1 MQGKGRGRMKSDSGS
16 FRDPWGSVF
25 VMDGEI
31 RRAVFSPGAG
41 HYAGAKE
48 RGIYEGLI
56 KKGLLIAHEE
66 RSAVG
71 EGIPEGTVFCL
82 SHPRLPMVSYP
93 WEWTFSMLKDGALLH
108 LNVMEELLPRGY
120 WLRDASAFNVQ
131 FDGKRVLL
139 IDTLS
144 LGERVPGS
152 PWVAYRQFCS
162 HFLAPLA
169 LAACVDIRTLALWRS
184 YIDGYPL
191 DLAVAML
198 PWRARYRPGLW
209 MHLALHAAF
218 QRKADTK
225 EDLDEGVG
233 KKTPKVSDQ
242 GLIGLVRSLRRT
254 TARLTWKGGES
265 LWKSY
270 EEIRTYTSE
279 DVGHKSRFVSRA
291 LDEVNPGT
299 VWDLGANTGEYSE
312 LAASR
317 GAFVVSVDGDAAC
330 TELIYRKL
338 TKEKKLPVLPLT
350 MDLAN
355 PSPGLGWDGT
365 ERPGLSDRGPA
376 DLVLALALLHH
387 LVLTGCVPLE
397 RVARWLARLSAHLV
411 VEFVPP
417 RDPMVIKLLR
427 NRNGEHLPY
436 DEGTFRLG
444 FEKFFDFLKEETL
457 PNGRRLFFC
466 RKK

>member
-1 MQGKGRGRMKSDSGS
+1 MKGKGRGRMRSDSGS
-16 FRDPWGSVF
+16 FRDPWGSVY
-25 VMDGEI
+25 MKDGEI
-31 RRAVFSPGAG
+31 RRAVFGPGAG

-48 RGIYEGLI
+48 RGVYEELI
-56 KKGLLIAHEE
+56 KKGFLIAHEE
-66 RSAVG
+66 RSLDDAG
-71 EGIPEGTVFCL
+71 LPEGTVFNL
-82 SHPRLPMVSYP
+82 FHPRLPMVSYP

-108 LNVMEELLPRGY
+108 LDVMEELLPRGY

-169 LAACVDIRTLALWRS
+169 LAAFVDIRTLALWRS

-225 EDLDEGVG
+225 EDLDERVG

-254 TARLTWKGGES
+254 TARLTWKDGES

-270 EEIRTYTSE
+270 GEIRTYTSE
-279 DVGHKSRFVSRA
+279 DVGHKSRFVSRV
-291 LDEVNPGT
+291 LDDLNPGT

-330 TELIYRKL
+330 TELIYRHL
-338 TKEKKLPVLPLT
+338 TKGKKLPVLPLT

-355 PSPGLGWDGT
+355 PSPGLGWDGL
-365 ERPGLSDRGPA
+365 ERPGLSERGPA
-376 DLVLALALLHH
+376 DLALALALLHH
-387 LVLTGCVPLE
+387 LTLTGCVPLE
-397 RVARWLARLSAHLV
+397 QVARWLARLSAHLV

-417 RDPMVIKLLR
+417 QDPMVKKLLR
-427 NRNGEHLPY
+427 NRHGEHLPY
-436 DEGTFRLG
+436 DEGTFRRG
-444 FEKFFDFLKEETL
+444 FERFFLILREETL
-457 PNGRRLFFC
+457 PNGRRLFLC